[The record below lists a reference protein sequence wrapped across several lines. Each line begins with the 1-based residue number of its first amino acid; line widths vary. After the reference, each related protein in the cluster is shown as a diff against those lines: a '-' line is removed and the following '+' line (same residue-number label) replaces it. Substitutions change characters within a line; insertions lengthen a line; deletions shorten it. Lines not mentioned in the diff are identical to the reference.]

1 MIFHLLVKKKKK
13 LIMNYKNKKK
23 SRKYRKD
30 INNSDEDYDL
40 KDIIN
45 LNNQIKTAIKYIYN
59 LKKDKKEY
67 MNYY

>member
-45 LNNQIKTAIKYIYN
+45 LNN
-59 LKKDKKEY
+59 
-67 MNYY
+67 